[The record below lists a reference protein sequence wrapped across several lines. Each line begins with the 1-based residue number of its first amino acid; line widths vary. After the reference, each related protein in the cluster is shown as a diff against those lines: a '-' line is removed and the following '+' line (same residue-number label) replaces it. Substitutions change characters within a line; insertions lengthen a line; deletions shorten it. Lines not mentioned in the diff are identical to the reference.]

1 MIVQRCNPHQLR
13 NAIKAIGA
21 DAMGVKIMSQKGII
35 FVFQIQGLGF
45 EAMNILKQ
53 EALSAGGDLATP
65 REAIKHQGEKIALLI
80 ATQTQLKKI
89 IYKLG
94 YQPFGLKELQLILQV
109 HLDSSSVFSSPQL
122 MAIINV
128 TPDSFYASS
137 RQDTTSAIDRIYAL
151 LEKKVEMIDIG
162 AASSRPGSELL
173 DAHIEIERLKG
184 VVDQIY
190 RHSLTKHCQFSIDT
204 YNPQTADFAL
214 SHGFSIVNDV
224 SGFAHSQMPKIT
236 AKHNATAILMH
247 TKGTPKEMQNLTHTY
262 THLINDIDA
271 FFACQIQLLR
281 DEGVK
286 NIVLD
291 VGFGFAKNV
300 AQNLEIIKNLAH
312 FKHFG
317 FPILV
322 GASRKST
329 IGEITNRITEQR
341 LSGTLALHLLA
352 LQNGANILRVH
363 DEDEHID
370 MIKVYK
376 ALQ

>member
-13 NAIKAIGA
+13 NTIKAIGA
-21 DAMGVKIMSQKGII
+21 DAMGVKIMSQKGTI
-35 FVFQIQGLGF
+35 FVFEIRELSF
-45 EAMNILKQ
+45 EAMSILKQ

-65 REAIKHQGEKIALLI
+65 REAIKYQGEKIALLI
-80 ATQTQLKKI
+80 ATETQLTKI

-94 YQPFGLKELQLILQV
+94 YQPFGLKKLQSILQA
-109 HLDSSSVFSSPQL
+109 HLDSHRMSFSPQL
-122 MAIINV
+122 MAIVNV
-128 TPDSFYASS
+128 TPDSFYESS
-137 RQDTTSAIDRIYAL
+137 RQDTTSAIDRIYTL
-151 LEKKVEMIDIG
+151 LDKEVDMIDIG

-173 DAHIEIERLKG
+173 ESDVEITRLKG
-184 VVDQIY
+184 VIEEIY
-190 RHSLTKHCQFSIDT
+190 RHSLMKHCQFSIDT

-224 SGFAHSQMPKIT
+224 SGFAHSQMPKIA

-271 FFACQIQLLR
+271 FFAHKIQLLR
-281 DEGVK
+281 EEGVK

-329 IGEITNRITEQR
+329 IGEITNRATQQR